1 MFTHPEIQY
10 QSVETLPDRDGFA
23 QLSTADFRR
32 LEHREP
38 DPTGWVPYCEDEPT
52 GQLIC
57 ATSVDARAVAARGL
71 HYGQLRSIISKI
83 AMMPADIVPSAET
96 LPLERVY
103 VFSPGR
109 CGSTLLCQLLRA
121 AGVTAFAE
129 PGFYLSYL
137 QRARGESESRRE
149 QLRQTLSKLEY
160 LLLKPFEQSTVAV
173 IKPHPYCSSDL
184 GLFLEKPSNA
194 RRRRTIA
201 LLRRIHPWSRSW
213 AAFNQ
218 TQVEQDVAIYIQYLR
233 QLYALRETTD
243 CLLISYEDLIGSPD
257 EVMSQIG
264 RHLDLAVDLSAI
276 GTSLGI
282 DAHAGDRAWTGPAAS
297 SDPLRDIL
305 LNALWQ
311 LQRPDDLIER
321 LDIRARTG

>member
-32 LEHREP
+32 LEHLDP
-38 DPTGWVPYCEDEPT
+38 DSTGWVPYCEDET
-52 GQLIC
+52 AGQLIC
-57 ATSVDARAVAARGL
+57 ATGVDARSVAGRGL
-71 HYGQLRSIISKI
+71 HYAQLRSVTTKI
-83 AMMPADIVPSAET
+83 AMLPTAIVPSAET

-137 QRARGESESRRE
+137 QRARGESESKRE

-184 GLFLEKPSNA
+184 GLFLDELSNA
-194 RRRRTIA
+194 QRPRTIA

-213 AAFNQ
+213 AVFNQ
-218 TQVEQDVAIYIQYLR
+218 TKVEQDVAIYVRYLR
-233 QLYALRETTD
+233 QLDTLRETTD
-243 CLLISYEDLIGSPD
+243 CLLVSYEDLIGSPA

-264 RHLDLAVDLSAI
+264 RHLDLSVDLSALNA
-276 GTSLGI
+276 SLGI
-282 DAHAGDRAWTGPAAS
+282 DAHAGDRAWTGPTPS

-305 LNALWQ
+305 LNTLWQ